1 MMLIIILLLLSSGL
15 NFVLI
20 FLLVRKYDEEILN
33 IGMLEGS
40 GMERI
45 EHFDLYKSNS
55 LLY

>member
-1 MMLIIILLLLSSGL
+1 MMLIIILLFVSVGAGM
-15 NFVLI
+15 VLI
-20 FLLVRKYDEEILN
+20 FISVIKYDERKLN
-33 IGMLEGS
+33 IGILESS